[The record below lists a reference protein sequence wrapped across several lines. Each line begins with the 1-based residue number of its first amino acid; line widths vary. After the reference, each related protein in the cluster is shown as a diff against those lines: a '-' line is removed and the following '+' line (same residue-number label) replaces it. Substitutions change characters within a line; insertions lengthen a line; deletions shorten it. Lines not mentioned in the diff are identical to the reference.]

1 MESPELVFFPA
12 WEHFGADARGVAAMR
27 SRPLLLVA
35 AIFAFSSALPLSAGA
50 EDALDPSRLDTSA
63 AGTAKAKP
71 KKNKQQQQA
80 TAGQPAAPGKP
91 PAKAENRQFGE
102 LEGWSPGKSPPK
114 KKEKEDEG
122 SRFGK
127 APVSMGNNGNMSVG
141 MPF

>member
-1 MESPELVFFPA
+1 
-12 WEHFGADARGVAAMR
+12 MR
-27 SRPLLLVA
+27 SRLLLVA

-63 AGTAKAKP
+63 SGTVKAKP
-71 KKNKQQQQA
+71 KKSKQQQQA

-122 SRFGK
+122 SRFGGR

>member
-1 MESPELVFFPA
+1 
-12 WEHFGADARGVAAMR
+12 MR

-50 EDALDPSRLDTSA
+50 EDALDPSRLDPAA
-63 AGTAKAKP
+63 AGAAAKAKP
-71 KKNKQQQQA
+71 KKNKQQQASSGQA
-80 TAGQPAAPGKP
+80 AAPGKP
-91 PAKAENRQFGE
+91 APGKAENRQFGE

-114 KKEKEDEG
+114 KEKKDDDTP
-122 SRFGK
+122 RFGGR

>member
-1 MESPELVFFPA
+1 
-12 WEHFGADARGVAAMR
+12 MR

-63 AGTAKAKP
+63 AGTAKANP
-71 KKNKQQQQA
+71 RKNKQQQT

-91 PAKAENRQFGE
+91 PAKVENRQFGE

-114 KKEKEDEG
+114 KKDKEDDTP
-122 SRFGK
+122 RFGGR